1 MIFQSSI
8 WHSIDIDDDQIK
20 QYSQIFNTEPLIT
33 KLLLD
38 RGMTTAEQVN
48 TFFSPKLEDLHDP
61 FLLKDMDIAVNRIKQ
76 AINGKEKIWIY
87 GDYDVDG
94 ITSITV
100 MCRYFKYIGIEVSY
114 YIPDRHD
121 EGYGISRKGI
131 ELIHETE
138 GTLIITVDSG
148 ITAVDEVAY
157 AKTLGIDVIVT
168 DHHECQEVLPDA
180 FAIINPKIEGYPFD
194 MLCGCGVALK
204 LVQALMTDSFMA
216 FIPSVMDVVALGT
229 IADIVPLRDENRI
242 FTKLGLEQMKSS
254 QIPGIR
260 ALIKEANL
268 EGKEINAGHIGFIIA
283 PRINASG
290 RIGDPKIAVEML
302 LTEDHQRA
310 EAIARDLS
318 ELNAERQSRER
329 LILEEAIDF
338 IKTHIDLEREKILLV
353 VGESWHTGI
362 IGIVASKLCDRF
374 SRPVVILNV
383 EDGVAKGSARSV
395 DGISIFDVLSQFK
408 NLYEKFGGHE
418 QAAGL
423 TLKAE
428 HVALLKQGLLEY
440 SEAHISFEMLT
451 RKRKADGILKPQ
463 MVNHKLIEEIDALKP
478 FGLANPKPQFTFENL
493 TLEDFKCIGKEQAHL
508 KMIVNDGVRVYDALS
523 FNNAH
528 LSRYLRKQD
537 KIHLLLNLE
546 INHFMGVETIQF
558 MVKDVVKPH
567 MPMNDLLELKMVK
580 AVSNFIEAGTPKRD
594 ICKFTS
600 ESDFDIIFL
609 APQKKTLFVYSIEG
623 MIRLKDYFFGRNF
636 YAYALHFNELDF
648 KECVQGHIDI
658 VFMPYESTAS
668 QIADAVILDENWNLS
683 IHIPSRNDLM
693 HFYKNI
699 GSMAQ
704 FELKKMAHQLN
715 LSMPKCLICLDLLED
730 MRLIQYSEKSGTIML
745 SILSKPKERIDLEA
759 LPLYKKIWEP
769 HREAHEQEAV
779 R

>member
-8 WHSIDIDDDQIK
+8 WRSINIEDDHIK
-20 QYSQIFNTEPLIT
+20 QYSKLFNTEPLIT

-38 RGMTTAEQVN
+38 RGMTTAEEVN
-48 TFFSPKLEDLHDP
+48 TFFSPSLEDLHDP
-61 FLLKDMDIAVNRIKQ
+61 FLLKDMDLAVARIKQ
-76 AINGKEKIWIY
+76 AISAKEKIWIY

-100 MCRYFKYIGIEVSY
+100 MCRYFKYIGMDVSY
-114 YIPDRHD
+114 YIPDRHE

-131 ELIHETE
+131 ELIHETN
-138 GTLIITVDSG
+138 GSLIITVDSG

-157 AKTLGIDVIVT
+157 AKSFGIDVIVT
-168 DHHECQEVLPDA
+168 DHHECQEALPDA
-180 FAIINPKIEGYPFD
+180 LAIVNPKIKGYPFN

-204 LVQALMTDSFMA
+204 LVQALMGDSFMEFA
-216 FIPSVMDVVALGT
+216 PSIMDVVALGT

-254 QIPGIR
+254 EIPGIR

-268 EGKEINAGHIGFIIA
+268 QGKEINAGHIGFIIA

-290 RIGDPKIAVEML
+290 RIGDPKVAVEML
-302 LTEDHQRA
+302 LTDDVRKA
-310 EAIARDLS
+310 DLIAKSLS
-318 ELNAERQSRER
+318 ELNADRQARER
-329 LILEEAIDF
+329 LILEEALNF
-338 IKTHIDLEREKILLV
+338 IKTDIDLEKEKILLV
-353 VGESWHTGI
+353 VGKSWHTGI

-383 EDGVAKGSARSV
+383 EDGIAKGSARSV
-395 DGISIFDVLSQFK
+395 EGISIFDVLSQFK

-440 SEAHISFEMLT
+440 SEANISFRMLT
-451 RKRKADGILKPQ
+451 RKRKSDGLLRPQ

-478 FGLANPKPQFTFENL
+478 FGLSNPKPQFTFENL
-493 TLEDFKCIGKEQAHL
+493 VLEDFKCIGKEQTHL

-537 KIHLLLNLE
+537 KLHLLLNLE

-558 MVKDVVKPH
+558 MVKDIVKAH
-567 MPMNDLLELKMVK
+567 MPMSDLLELKMMK
-580 AVSNFIEAGTPKRD
+580 AVSNYIEAGTTKSN

-609 APQKKTLFVYSIEG
+609 APQNKTLFVYSVEG
-623 MIRLKDYFFGRNF
+623 MIRLKDYFFNRNF
-636 YAYALHFNELDF
+636 YEYTLHFNEIDP
-648 KECVQGHIDI
+648 KECIQGHIDI
-658 VFMPYESTAS
+658 VFMPYESTIDQFSEA
-668 QIADAVILDENWNLS
+668 IVLEENWNLAL
-683 IHIPSRNDLM
+683 HIPSRNDLM
-693 HFYKNI
+693 HFYKNL
-699 GSMAQ
+699 GSTPQ
-704 FELKKMAHQLN
+704 FELKKRANQLN
-715 LSMPKCLICLDLLED
+715 LSMPKCFVCLDLLEV
-730 MRLIQYSEKSGTIML
+730 MNLIHYTEKSGII
-745 SILSKPKERIDLEA
+745 SFNVLSKPKERIDLEA
-759 LPLYKKIWEP
+759 LPLYKKIWSP
-769 HREAHEQEAV
+769 HRET

>member
-1 MIFQSSI
+1 MIFQNSI
-8 WHSIDIDDDQIK
+8 WRSIDIEEDHIK
-20 QYSQIFNTEPLIT
+20 QYSKIFNTEPLIT

-38 RGMTTAEQVN
+38 RGMTTVEQVN

-61 FLLKDMDIAVNRIKQ
+61 FLLKDMDIAVDRIKQ
-76 AINGKEKIWIY
+76 AINAKEKIWIY

-100 MCRYFKYIGIEVSY
+100 MCRYFKYIGMDVSY

-131 ELIHETE
+131 ELIHETK
-138 GTLIITVDSG
+138 GSLIITVDSG
-148 ITAVDEVAY
+148 ITAVDEVTY
-157 AKTLGIDVIVT
+157 AKTFGIDVIVT
-168 DHHECQEVLPDA
+168 DHHECQEALPEA
-180 FAIINPKIEGYPFD
+180 LAIINPKIKGYPFD

-204 LVQALMTDSFMA
+204 LIQALMGDSFTEFVPA
-216 FIPSVMDVVALGT
+216 VMDIVALGT

-242 FTKLGLEQMKSS
+242 FTKLGLKQMKSS

-268 EGKEINAGHIGFIIA
+268 QGKEINAGHIGFIVA

-302 LTEDHQRA
+302 LTDDIHKA
-310 EAIARDLS
+310 ESIAKNLS

-329 LILEEAIDF
+329 VILDEALQF
-338 IKTHIDLEREKILLV
+338 IKTDIDLEREKILLV
-353 VGESWHTGI
+353 VGKAWHTGI

-374 SRPVVILNV
+374 SRPVVILNI
-383 EDGVAKGSARSV
+383 EEGIAKGSARSV
-395 DGISIFDVLSQFK
+395 EGISIFDVLSQFK
-408 NLYEKFGGHE
+408 GLYEKFGGHE

-428 HVALLKQGLLEY
+428 HVPLLKQGLLEY
-440 SEAHISFEMLT
+440 SESNISFEMLT
-451 RKRKADGILKPQ
+451 RKRKADGILRPQ

-478 FGLANPKPQFTFENL
+478 FGLSNPKPQFTFENL
-493 TLEDFKCIGKEQAHL
+493 VLEDFKCIGKEQTHL

-537 KIHLLLNLE
+537 KLHLLLNLE

-558 MVKDVVKPH
+558 MVKDVVKAH
-567 MPMNDLLELKMVK
+567 MPMSDLLELKMMK
-580 AVSNFIEAGTPKRD
+580 AVSNFIEAGTPKKD
-594 ICKFTS
+594 IYKFTS
-600 ESDFDIIFL
+600 ESDFDIICL
-609 APQKKTLFVYSIEG
+609 APENRTLFVYSVEG

-636 YAYALHFNELDF
+636 YEYALHFNEIDP
-648 KECVQGHIDI
+648 KECVEGHIDI
-658 VFMPYESTAS
+658 VFMPYESTMD
-668 QIADAVILDENWNLS
+668 QIPAAIVLEENWNLS

-699 GSMAQ
+699 GSLAQ
-704 FELKKMAHQLN
+704 FELKKKAHQLN
-715 LSMPKCLICLDLLED
+715 LSMPKCLICLDLLMD
-730 MRLIQYSEKSGTIML
+730 MNLIQYSEKSGQISL
-745 SILSKPKERIDLEA
+745 SVLSKPKERIDLEA
-759 LPLYKKIWEP
+759 LPLYKKIWGP
-769 HREAHEQEAV
+769 HREA